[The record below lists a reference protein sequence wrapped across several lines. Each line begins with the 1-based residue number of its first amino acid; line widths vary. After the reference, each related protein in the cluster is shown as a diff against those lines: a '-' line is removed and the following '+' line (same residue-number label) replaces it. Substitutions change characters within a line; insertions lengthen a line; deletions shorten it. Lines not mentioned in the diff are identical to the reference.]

1 MFQKLITYSIRHK
14 LVIGVLSIA
23 LAIWGVWSLM
33 HLPFDST
40 PDITDNQVQVI
51 TQAPS
56 LGAQEVE
63 QYVTTPVEMALAN
76 IPRIQ
81 ERRSISR
88 SGLSVITLVF
98 DDAADIYWA
107 RSQVSQVVEQ
117 LEKELPKNTETEMGP
132 IATGLGEIYHYTIR
146 AKEGYEHKYSLTQ
159 LRTMQDWIVRKQ
171 LSGTPGVAEVSG
183 WGGYV
188 KQYEVAIN
196 TDQLNASGV
205 SVNEVFEAL
214 QRNNAN
220 TGGSYIEQNSNQ
232 YYIRGIGVVKNLE
245 DVASITVKTV
255 DGIPVKVGDVAKV
268 QLGHATRFGAVTRN
282 GEGEVVAGIAI
293 MLKGENFQEVSKNVK
308 ERINQIQKSL
318 PEGVVIEPFIDRTNL
333 VDRVEGTI
341 ARNLIEGG
349 LIVIFVLV
357 IFLGNWRAGLV
368 VASVIPLS
376 MLFAFGMMK
385 TFGIDGNLMSLGAI
399 DFGMI
404 VDSAVII
411 VEAVVTHIN
420 TGHFSQPEVRAA
432 YLAQCQNGGA
442 ATPFALTQKQMD
454 EEVHFSASRIRQSAA
469 FGEIIIM
476 IVYIP
481 LMTLVGIEGKMFRPM
496 ALTVFFAILGAFILS
511 LTYVPMVSSLML
523 SRKVH
528 TRKTFSDRVIEKL
541 QAWYRPV
548 LDWVLARNKDVIT
561 GAVALFCVSVVGFK
575 YLGGEFIPSLEEG
588 DFAVEMSMSQGTSLS
603 QMVESCT
610 KAEKLLKKEYP
621 EIKQVVSRIG
631 SAEIPTDPM
640 PVERA
645 DIMIALKPKAEWTSA
660 KTTPELMEKME
671 ETLSAIPGLE
681 AEISQPIQMRN
692 NELLTGI
699 KQDVA
704 IKIFGDDL
712 DVLTQQADK
721 VKKMIED
728 VPGVSG
734 IFVEEVAGLPQIQV
748 KYNHEKMAAYGVS
761 VDDISEL
768 LETTFA
774 GAVAGSLYEGDK
786 KFDIVLRMDPSQ
798 RNVES
803 LEQLSIPLKDGMDI
817 PLSQVADIDY
827 SPAPAQVSH
836 EDGARRIYVGFN
848 VKGRDVQSTVEDI
861 QEILDEK
868 LKLPDGYYY
877 NYGGEFENLQ
887 SATNRLM
894 VVIPIALVIILLLL
908 YATVKNFR
916 ESLFVFSAIPLAAI
930 GGVWA
935 LWLRGMPFSISAGV
949 GFIALFGVAVLNGI
963 VLIGQMNQMQRE
975 EKTADK
981 LSASIGVTELIHHR
995 IIESCMVRLRPVL
1008 MTALVASMGFL
1019 PMALSQGDGAEVQR
1033 PLATVVIGGLIT
1045 STLLTL
1051 LVLPAI
1057 YKTFTKK

>member
-1 MFQKLITYSIRHK
+1 MFQKLITSSIKHK
-14 LVIGVLSIA
+14 FVVGFLTISLIV
-23 LAIWGVWSLM
+23 WGLWSLAT
-33 HLPFDST
+33 LPFDST

-63 QYVTTPVEMALAN
+63 QYVTTPIEMALAN
-76 IPRIQ
+76 IPRLQ

-88 SGLSVITLVF
+88 SGLSVITLIF
-98 DDAADIYWA
+98 DDQADIYWA
-107 RSQVSQVVEQ
+107 RSQVSQVLNDAV
-117 LEKELPKNTETEMGP
+117 KELPKNTSTEMGP
-132 IATGLGEIYHYTIR
+132 IATALGEIYHYTVR
-146 AKEGYEHKYSLTQ
+146 TKKGYENKYSLTQ
-159 LRTMQDWIVRKQ
+159 LRTIQDWIVRKQ

-183 WGGYV
+183 WGGFV

-196 TDQLNASGV
+196 TDRLNANGITV
-205 SVNEVFEAL
+205 SEVFDAL
-214 QRNNAN
+214 QKNNAN

-232 YYIRGIGVVKNLE
+232 YYIRAIGV
-245 DVASITVKTV
+245 AKTC
-255 DGIPVKVGDVAKV
+255 DDIANIPVKNVNGITIKVGDIAKV
-268 QLGHATRFGAVTRN
+268 QEGHATRFGAVTRN

-308 ERINQIQKSL
+308 SRIAQIQKSL
-318 PEGVVIEPFIDRTNL
+318 PEGVIIEPFIDRTNL
-333 VDRVEGTI
+333 VKRVEGTI
-341 ARNLIEGG
+341 EHNLIMGG

-420 TGHFSQPEVRAA
+420 QKTQKTS
-432 YLAQCQNGGA
+432 
-442 ATPFALTQKQMD
+442 LTQAEMD

-469 FGEIIIM
+469 FGEIMIM
-476 IVYIP
+476 IVYVP

-511 LTYVPMVSSLML
+511 LTYVPMASSLFL
-523 SRKVH
+523 SK
-528 TRKTFSDRVIEKL
+528 KISKKETFADKMVKKI
-541 QAWYRPV
+541 QQWYLPV
-548 LDWVLARNKDVIT
+548 LNWVLKQNKNVIT
-561 GAVALFCVSVVGFK
+561 GAVALFCVSLVAFK
-575 YLGGEFIPSLEEG
+575 FLGGEFIPSLEEG

-610 KAEKLLKKEYP
+610 KAEKLLKAEYP
-621 EIKQVVSRIG
+621 EVKQVVSRIG

-645 DIMIALKPKAEWTSA
+645 DIMISLKPKAEWTSA
-660 KTTPELMEKME
+660 ETTEELMEKME
-671 ETLSAIPGLE
+671 ETLHTIPGLE

-712 DVLTQQADK
+712 DELTK
-721 VKKMIED
+721 LGEHVGKMISGIQ
-728 VPGVSG
+728 GVSG
-734 IFVEEVAGLPQIQV
+734 TSVEQVSGLPQIQV
-748 KYNHEKMAAYGVS
+748 VYNHERMAEYGIN
-761 VDDISEL
+761 VDDINQV
-768 LETTFA
+768 LETSFA
-774 GAVAGSLYEGDK
+774 GGIAGSIYEGER
-786 KFDIVLRMDPSQ
+786 KFDIVLRLDNND
-798 RNVES
+798 RNVSSIQNLAIPIGSGEA
-803 LEQLSIPLKDGMDI
+803 IPLT
-817 PLSQVADIDY
+817 QVADIIY
-827 SPAPAQVSH
+827 EPAPAQISH
-836 EDGARRIYVGFN
+836 ENGARRIYVGFN
-848 VKGRDVQSTVEDI
+848 IKGRDVQSTVDEI
-861 QEILDEK
+861 QNLLDAK
-868 LKLPDGYYY
+868 LKLPEGYYY
-877 NYGGEFENLQ
+877 TYGGEFQNLQ
-887 SATNRLM
+887 SAITRLM
-894 VVIPIALVIILLLL
+894 IVVPLALIIIFLLL
-908 YATVKNFR
+908 YATVKNVR

-935 LWLRGMPFSISAGV
+935 LWFRGMPFSISAGV

-963 VLIGQMNQMQRE
+963 VLIGEMNQMQ
-975 EKTADK
+975 KNQ
-981 LSASIGVTELIHHR
+981 LSSAVESGRSNAQLIHER
-995 IIESCMVRLRPVL
+995 IIDSCMIRLRPVL
-1008 MTALVASMGFL
+1008 MTALVASLGFL
-1019 PMALSQGDGAEVQR
+1019 PMALSHGDGAEVQR

>member
-23 LAIWGVWSLM
+23 LTIWGVWSLV

-205 SVNEVFEAL
+205 SVSEVFDAL

-220 TGGSYIEQNSNQ
+220 TGGSYIEENSNQ

-245 DVASITVKTV
+245 DVANITVKTV
-255 DGIPVKVGDVAKV
+255 DGTPVKVGDVAKV

-293 MLKGENFQEVSKNVK
+293 MLKGENFQKVSKNVK

-318 PEGVVIEPFIDRTNL
+318 PEGVIIEPFIDRTNL

-404 VDSAVII
+404 VDSAIII

-511 LTYVPMVSSLML
+511 LTYVPMASSLML

-575 YLGGEFIPSLEEG
+575 FLGGEFIPSLEEG

-660 KTTPELMEKME
+660 RTTPELMEKME

-712 DVLTQQADK
+712 DVLTQQAGK

-761 VDDISEL
+761 VDDISEI

-786 KFDIVLRMDPSQ
+786 KFDIVLRMDPSL

-803 LEQLSIPLKDGMDI
+803 LEQLSIPLKDGTDI

-861 QEILDEK
+861 QDILDEK

-908 YATVKNFR
+908 YATVKNVR

>member
-23 LAIWGVWSLM
+23 LAIWGVWSLV

-205 SVNEVFEAL
+205 SVSEVFDAL

-220 TGGSYIEQNSNQ
+220 TGGSYIEENSNQ

-245 DVASITVKTV
+245 DVANITVKTV
-255 DGIPVKVGDVAKV
+255 DGTPVKVGDVAKV

-308 ERINQIQKSL
+308 ERISQIQKSL

-511 LTYVPMVSSLML
+511 LTYVPMASSLML

-561 GAVALFCVSVVGFK
+561 GAVALFCVSIVGFK

-712 DVLTQQADK
+712 DVLTQQAGK

-761 VDDISEL
+761 VDDISEI

-803 LEQLSIPLKDGMDI
+803 LEQLSIPLKDGTDI

-908 YATVKNFR
+908 YATVKNVR

-1057 YKTFTKK
+1057 YKTFTRK

>member
-23 LAIWGVWSLM
+23 LAIWGVWSLV

-146 AKEGYEHKYSLTQ
+146 AKEGYEHQYSLTQ

-196 TDQLNASGV
+196 TDRLNASGV
-205 SVNEVFEAL
+205 SVSEVFDAL

-245 DVASITVKTV
+245 DVANITVKTV

-293 MLKGENFQEVSKNVK
+293 MLKGENFQEVIKNVK

-511 LTYVPMVSSLML
+511 LTYVPMASSLML

-561 GAVALFCVSVVGFK
+561 GAVALFCVSIVGFK

-712 DVLTQQADK
+712 DVLTQQAGK

-761 VDDISEL
+761 VDDISEI

-803 LEQLSIPLKDGMDI
+803 LEQLSIPLKDGTDI

-908 YATVKNFR
+908 YATVKNVR
-916 ESLFVFSAIPLAAI
+916 ESLFIFSAIPLAAI

>member
-23 LAIWGVWSLM
+23 LAIWGVWSLV

-205 SVNEVFEAL
+205 SVSEVFDAL

-245 DVASITVKTV
+245 DVANITVKTV
-255 DGIPVKVGDVAKV
+255 DGTPVKVGDVAKV

-308 ERINQIQKSL
+308 ERISQIQKSL

-511 LTYVPMVSSLML
+511 LTYVPMASSLML

-548 LDWVLARNKDVIT
+548 LDWVLTRNKDVIT
-561 GAVALFCVSVVGFK
+561 GAVALFCVSIVGFK

-660 KTTPELMEKME
+660 KTTPELMENME

-712 DVLTQQADK
+712 DVLTQQAGK

-761 VDDISEL
+761 VDDISEI

-803 LEQLSIPLKDGMDI
+803 LEQLSIPLKDGTDI

-908 YATVKNFR
+908 YATVKNVR

-1057 YKTFTKK
+1057 YKTFTRK

>member
-23 LAIWGVWSLM
+23 LAIWGVWSLV

-220 TGGSYIEQNSNQ
+220 TGGSYIEENSNQ

-245 DVASITVKTV
+245 DVANITVKTV
-255 DGIPVKVGDVAKV
+255 DGTPVKVGDVAKV

-293 MLKGENFQEVSKNVK
+293 MLKGENFQEVIKNVK

-432 YLAQCQNGGA
+432 YLVQCQNGGA

-511 LTYVPMVSSLML
+511 LTYVPMASSLML

-561 GAVALFCVSVVGFK
+561 GAVALFCVSIVGFK

-712 DVLTQQADK
+712 DVLTQQAGK

-761 VDDISEL
+761 VDDISEI

-786 KFDIVLRMDPSQ
+786 KFDVVLRMDPSQ
-798 RNVES
+798 RNVET
-803 LEQLSIPLKDGMDI
+803 LEQLSIPLKDGTNI

-908 YATVKNFR
+908 YATVKNVR

-1057 YKTFTKK
+1057 YKTFTRK

>member
-23 LAIWGVWSLM
+23 LAIWGVWSLV

-117 LEKELPKNTETEMGP
+117 LGKELPKNTETEMGP

-205 SVNEVFEAL
+205 SVSEVLEAL

-245 DVASITVKTV
+245 DVANITVKTV
-255 DGIPVKVGDVAKV
+255 DGTPVKVGDVAKV

-293 MLKGENFQEVSKNVK
+293 MLKGENFQEVIKNVK

-318 PEGVVIEPFIDRTNL
+318 PEGVIIEPFIDRTNL

-469 FGEIIIM
+469 FSEIIIM

-511 LTYVPMVSSLML
+511 LTYVPMASSLML

-588 DFAVEMSMSQGTSLS
+588 DFAVETSMSQGTSLS

-712 DVLTQQADK
+712 DVLTQQAGK

-761 VDDISEL
+761 VDDISGI

-803 LEQLSIPLKDGMDI
+803 LEQLSIPLKDGTDI

-908 YATVKNFR
+908 YATVKNVR

-1057 YKTFTKK
+1057 YKTFTRK

>member
-23 LAIWGVWSLM
+23 LTIWGVWSLV

-205 SVNEVFEAL
+205 SVSEVFDAL

-220 TGGSYIEQNSNQ
+220 TGGSYIEENSNQ

-245 DVASITVKTV
+245 DVANITVKTV
-255 DGIPVKVGDVAKV
+255 DGTPVKVGDVAKV

-293 MLKGENFQEVSKNVK
+293 MLKGENFQKVSKNVK

-318 PEGVVIEPFIDRTNL
+318 PEGVIIEPFIDRTNL

-404 VDSAVII
+404 VDSAIII

-511 LTYVPMVSSLML
+511 LTYVPMASSLML

-541 QAWYRPV
+541 LAWYRPV

-575 YLGGEFIPSLEEG
+575 FLGGEFIPSLEEG

-660 KTTPELMEKME
+660 RTTPELMEKME

-712 DVLTQQADK
+712 DVLTQQAGK

-761 VDDISEL
+761 VDDISEI

-803 LEQLSIPLKDGMDI
+803 LEQLSIPLKDGTDI

-908 YATVKNFR
+908 YATVKNVR

-981 LSASIGVTELIHHR
+981 LSASIGVTEMIHHR

>member
-132 IATGLGEIYHYTIR
+132 IATGLGEIYHYTILV
-146 AKEGYEHKYSLTQ
+146 KEGYEHKYSLTQ

-205 SVNEVFEAL
+205 SVSEVFEAL

-245 DVASITVKTV
+245 DVANITVKTV
-255 DGIPVKVGDVAKV
+255 DGTPVKVGDVAKV

-293 MLKGENFQEVSKNVK
+293 MLKGENFQEVIKNVK
-308 ERINQIQKSL
+308 ERISQIQKSL

-511 LTYVPMVSSLML
+511 LTYVPMASSLML

-712 DVLTQQADK
+712 DVLTQQAGK

-761 VDDISEL
+761 VDDISEI

-803 LEQLSIPLKDGMDI
+803 LEQLSIPLKDGTDI

-908 YATVKNFR
+908 YATVKNVR

-1057 YKTFTKK
+1057 YKTFTRK

>member
-23 LAIWGVWSLM
+23 LAIWGVWSLV

-205 SVNEVFEAL
+205 SVSEVFDAL

-245 DVASITVKTV
+245 DVANITVKTV
-255 DGIPVKVGDVAKV
+255 DGTPVKVGDVAKV

-293 MLKGENFQEVSKNVK
+293 MLKGENFQEVIKNVK
-308 ERINQIQKSL
+308 ERISQIQKSL
-318 PEGVVIEPFIDRTNL
+318 PEGVIIEPFIDRTNL

-420 TGHFSQPEVRAA
+420 TGHFSQSEVRAA
-432 YLAQCQNGGA
+432 YLAQCQKEGNA
-442 ATPFALTQKQMD
+442 VPFALTQKQMD

-511 LTYVPMVSSLML
+511 LTYVPMASSLLL

-528 TRKTFSDRVIEKL
+528 ERKTFSDKMIEKL
-541 QAWYRPV
+541 QGWYRPV

-610 KAEKLLKKEYP
+610 KAEQLLKKEYP

-712 DVLTQQADK
+712 DVLNQQAGK
-721 VKKMIED
+721 VKKMIEG

-734 IFVEEVAGLPQIQV
+734 ILVEEVAGLPQVQV

-761 VDDISEL
+761 VDDISGI
-768 LETTFA
+768 LETSFA
-774 GAVAGSLYEGDK
+774 GAVAGSVYEGDR

-798 RNVES
+798 RNVEQ
-803 LEQLSIPLKDGMDI
+803 LEQLSIPLKDGTNI
-817 PLSQVADIDY
+817 PLSQVADIDN

-836 EDGARRIYVGFN
+836 ENGARRIYVGFN

-861 QEILDEK
+861 QKILDEK
-868 LKLPDGYYY
+868 LKLPEGYYY

-887 SATNRLM
+887 SASRRLM

-908 YATVKNFR
+908 YATVKNVK

-963 VLIGQMNQMQRE
+963 VLIGQMNQMQKE
-975 EKTADK
+975 QLQLPQAAGT
-981 LSASIGVTELIHHR
+981 SAGEMIHRR
-995 IIESCMVRLRPVL
+995 IIDSCMLRLRPVL

-1057 YKTFTKK
+1057 YKTFTRR

>member
-23 LAIWGVWSLM
+23 LAIWGVWSLV

-146 AKEGYEHKYSLTQ
+146 AKEGYEHQYSLTQ

-245 DVASITVKTV
+245 DVANITVKTV
-255 DGIPVKVGDVAKV
+255 NGTPIKVSDVAKV

-454 EEVHFSASRIRQSAA
+454 EEVHFSASRIRLSAA

-511 LTYVPMVSSLML
+511 LTYVPMASSLML

-575 YLGGEFIPSLEEG
+575 FLGGEFIPSLEEG

-712 DVLTQQADK
+712 DVLTQQAGK
-721 VKKMIED
+721 VKRMIED

-761 VDDISEL
+761 VDDISEI

-803 LEQLSIPLKDGMDI
+803 LEQLSIPLKDGTDI

-908 YATVKNFR
+908 YATVKNVR

>member
-23 LAIWGVWSLM
+23 LTIWGVWSLV

-40 PDITDNQVQVI
+40 PDITDNQIQVI

-98 DDAADIYWA
+98 DDNADIYWA

-132 IATGLGEIYHYTIR
+132 IATGLGEIYHYTVR
-146 AKEGYEHKYSLTQ
+146 AKKGYEDKYSLTD
-159 LRTMQDWIVRKQ
+159 LRTLQDWIVRKQ

-196 TDQLNASGV
+196 TDQLNANGISV
-205 SVNEVFEAL
+205 SEIFDAL

-232 YYIRGIGVVKNLE
+232 YYIRGIGVVKSLE
-245 DVASITVKTV
+245 DVGNITVKTV
-255 DGIPVKVGDVAKV
+255 NGTPIKVSDVAKV

-293 MLKGENFQEVSKNVK
+293 MLKGENFQEVIKNVK
-308 ERINQIQKSL
+308 ERISQIQKSL

-454 EEVHFSASRIRQSAA
+454 EEVHFSASRIRQGAA

-511 LTYVPMVSSLML
+511 LTYVPMASSLML

-712 DVLTQQADK
+712 DVLTQQAGK

-761 VDDISEL
+761 VDDISEI

-803 LEQLSIPLKDGMDI
+803 LEQLSIPLKDGTNI

-861 QEILDEK
+861 QENLNEK

-908 YATVKNFR
+908 YATVKNVR

-981 LSASIGVTELIHHR
+981 LSSSIGVTEVIHHR

>member
-23 LAIWGVWSLM
+23 LAIWGVWSLI

-245 DVASITVKTV
+245 DVANITVKTV
-255 DGIPVKVGDVAKV
+255 DGTPVKVGDVAKV

-293 MLKGENFQEVSKNVK
+293 MLKGENFQEVIKNVK

-442 ATPFALTQKQMD
+442 AIPFALTQKQMD

-511 LTYVPMVSSLML
+511 LTYVPMASSLML

-704 IKIFGDDL
+704 IKIFGEDL
-712 DVLTQQADK
+712 DVLTQQAGK
-721 VKKMIED
+721 VKKMIEG

-761 VDDISEL
+761 VDDISEI

-803 LEQLSIPLKDGMDI
+803 LEQLSIPLKDGTDI

-861 QEILDEK
+861 QEILDQK

-908 YATVKNFR
+908 YATVKNVR

-930 GGVWA
+930 GGIWA

>member
-23 LAIWGVWSLM
+23 LTIWGVWSLM

-40 PDITDNQVQVI
+40 PDITDNQVQII

-159 LRTMQDWIVRKQ
+159 LRTIQDWIVRKQ

-245 DVASITVKTV
+245 DVANITVKTV

-293 MLKGENFQEVSKNVK
+293 MLKGENFQEVIKNVK
-308 ERINQIQKSL
+308 ERISQIQKSL

-442 ATPFALTQKQMD
+442 AIPFALTQKQMD

-511 LTYVPMVSSLML
+511 LTYVPMASSLML

-712 DVLTQQADK
+712 DVLTQQAGK

-761 VDDISEL
+761 VDDISEI

-774 GAVAGSLYEGDK
+774 GAVAGSLYDGDK

-803 LEQLSIPLKDGMDI
+803 LEQLSIPLKDGTNI

-861 QEILDEK
+861 QKILDEK

-908 YATVKNFR
+908 YATVKNVR

>member
-23 LAIWGVWSLM
+23 LAIWGVWSLV

-146 AKEGYEHKYSLTQ
+146 AKEGYEHQYSLTQ

-205 SVNEVFEAL
+205 SVSEVFDAL

-220 TGGSYIEQNSNQ
+220 TGGSYIEENSNQ

-245 DVASITVKTV
+245 DVANITVKTV
-255 DGIPVKVGDVAKV
+255 DGTPVKVGDVAKV

-293 MLKGENFQEVSKNVK
+293 MLKGENFQEVIKNVK
-308 ERINQIQKSL
+308 ERISQIQKSL

-511 LTYVPMVSSLML
+511 LTYVPMASSLML

-575 YLGGEFIPSLEEG
+575 FLGGEFIPSLEEG

-712 DVLTQQADK
+712 DVLTQQAGK
-721 VKKMIED
+721 VKRMIED

-761 VDDISEL
+761 VDDISEI

-803 LEQLSIPLKDGMDI
+803 LEQLSIPLKDGTDI

-908 YATVKNFR
+908 YATVKNVR

>member
-1 MFQKLITYSIRHK
+1 MFQKLITCSIRYK

-23 LAIWGVWSLM
+23 LAIWGVWSLV

-196 TDQLNASGV
+196 TDQLNGSGV

-245 DVASITVKTV
+245 DVANITVKTV

-293 MLKGENFQEVSKNVK
+293 MLKGENFQEVIKNVK
-308 ERINQIQKSL
+308 ERISQIQKSL

-511 LTYVPMVSSLML
+511 LTYVPMASSLML

-712 DVLTQQADK
+712 DVLTQQAGK

-761 VDDISEL
+761 VDDISEI

-803 LEQLSIPLKDGMDI
+803 LEQLSIPLKDGTDI
-817 PLSQVADIDY
+817 PLSQVADIGY

-908 YATVKNFR
+908 YATVKNVR

-981 LSASIGVTELIHHR
+981 LSASSGVTELIHHR

>member
-23 LAIWGVWSLM
+23 LAIWGVWSLI

-146 AKEGYEHKYSLTQ
+146 AKEGYEHQYSLTQ

-196 TDQLNASGV
+196 TDQLNGSGV

-220 TGGSYIEQNSNQ
+220 TGGSYIEENSNQ

-255 DGIPVKVGDVAKV
+255 DGTPVKVGDVAKV

-442 ATPFALTQKQMD
+442 AIPFALTQKQMD

-511 LTYVPMVSSLML
+511 LTYVPMASSLML

-561 GAVALFCVSVVGFK
+561 GAVALFCVSIVGFK
-575 YLGGEFIPSLEEG
+575 FLGGEFIPSLEEG

-712 DVLTQQADK
+712 DVLTQQAGK
-721 VKKMIED
+721 VKRMIED

-761 VDDISEL
+761 VDDISEI

-803 LEQLSIPLKDGMDI
+803 LEQLNIPLKDGTNI

-908 YATVKNFR
+908 YATVKNVR

-981 LSASIGVTELIHHR
+981 LSASNGVTELIHHR